1 MPAESPTQGKTIVPN
16 ATEDVLSPL
25 SVTSRVTG
33 TPGEILSF
41 LGLFIERAASG
52 SQNSEIGVHEASA
65 TIYLATNKFGPA
77 LTTELL
83 SLFSKVRVANP
94 NFTVRYLT
102 NIVTENVTL
111 VKAMAALPYFEI
123 AHLEGFA
130 QRFAISR
137 SEYVAVL
144 GDLQSTLPSEMV
156 HSLNQELVDQ
166 MRLVFDRSWLSSIPG
181 RIRFGEL
188 NSIEAADRVPKR
200 RLQAPSATEKTVR
213 EARLLQDILTHDLG
227 NYNQIA
233 KLTAEL
239 INEEASSN
247 PSLGVLTDRLIRAID
262 GSTQLLNT
270 VRKLGRV
277 LSDKNPKLYAVGLPE
292 ILQGAINLV
301 RKTYPQKQ
309 IQETLRFPPN
319 GEAWVLA
326 DDLVGEA
333 FTNLLSNSVRY
344 TNGELVPIEISIQEA
359 NEQDELTPAWK
370 ISFSDHGTGIADE
383 MKEKVF
389 NRYMQGA
396 KGSGLG
402 LSIVQAIVVERY
414 HGHVSIRNRLE
425 GDHSKGTIVDILLPK
440 S

>member
-1 MPAESPTQGKTIVPN
+1 MK
-16 ATEDVLSPL
+16 
-25 SVTSRVTG
+25 
-33 TPGEILSF
+33 
-41 LGLFIERAASG
+41 
-52 SQNSEIGVHEASA
+52 
-65 TIYLATNKFGPA
+65 
-77 LTTELL
+77 
-83 SLFSKVRVANP
+83 
-94 NFTVRYLT
+94 
-102 NIVTENVTL
+102 
-111 VKAMAALPYFEI
+111 
-123 AHLEGFA
+123 
-130 QRFAISR
+130 
-137 SEYVAVL
+137 
-144 GDLQSTLPSEMV
+144 
-156 HSLNQELVDQ
+156 
-166 MRLVFDRSWLSSIPG
+166 LVFDRSWLSSIPG
-181 RIRFGEL
+181 GIRFGEL
-188 NSIEAADRVPKR
+188 NSIETTGRVPR
-200 RLQAPSATEKTVR
+200 RKLQAPGATEKTVR

-239 INEEASSN
+239 IGEEASNN
-247 PSLGVLTDRLIRAID
+247 PSLGILTDRMIRAID
-262 GSTQLLNT
+262 DSTQLLNT

-292 ILQGAINLV
+292 IIQGSINLV

-344 TNGELVPIEISIQEA
+344 TNGALIPLEISIQEA
-359 NEQDELTPAWK
+359 NERDEIGPAWK
-370 ISFSDHGTGIADE
+370 ISLLDHGTGISDD

-402 LSIVQAIVVERY
+402 LSIVHAIVVERY
-414 HGHVSIRNRLE
+414 HGQVRIRNRVE
-425 GDHSKGTIVDILLPK
+425 GDYTKGTIVDILVPK